1 METQE
6 AEALAEHDAELAR
19 EAEIDAPIAVLLGRV
34 SRAIG
39 AIAKARTANAG
50 GSYQFRGFDDVLDA
64 IHAPL
69 ADHGI
74 ITVPVVLDY
83 RQEIERWQESTNQGT
98 RMRSQAN
105 VRLEYG
111 LDFIGPRGDCIRAS
125 IAAEAQ
131 DFGDK
136 ATAKANSVAYRT
148 IMIHTFSIP
157 VSDEAVSR
165 DLEDDN
171 DQRVTVDPK
180 MAHANAYNAAKSALR
195 EMTDATNDDRMR
207 LCSMGSGGEVSDSK
221 RLMTMEVAQL
231 DRIRNLAE
239 LWNTG
244 VRFGL
249 PSAPPPAE
257 PVAPPV
263 EPAVVDVALTDDL
276 VALAGDRVD
285 RADHRPAGVR
295 HAIAVLRQI
304 SAPSSEQTQLV
315 ETPDPEAEAR
325 RAALAEKA
333 RADVEAAKAARPVEA
348 GAARAEE
355 YRSTLAGWSKQ
366 QLVEEL
372 TAFGLPTAGTQ
383 QALRQ
388 RVQEAWIA
396 RANEAASAEA

>member
-221 RLMTMEVAQL
+221 QLMTMEVAQL

-263 EPAVVDVALTDDL
+263 EP
-276 VALAGDRVD
+276 
-285 RADHRPAGVR
+285 
-295 HAIAVLRQI
+295 
-304 SAPSSEQTQLV
+304 EQTQLV

>member
-221 RLMTMEVAQL
+221 QLMTMEVAQL

-263 EPAVVDVALTDDL
+263 EPAGGPAMSAAEEV
-276 VALAGDRVD
+276 GQRMIG
-285 RADHRPAGVR
+285 RPSDHRPAGVG
-295 HAIAVLRQI
+295 HAIAVLRVL
-304 SAPSSEQTQLV
+304 EQTQLV